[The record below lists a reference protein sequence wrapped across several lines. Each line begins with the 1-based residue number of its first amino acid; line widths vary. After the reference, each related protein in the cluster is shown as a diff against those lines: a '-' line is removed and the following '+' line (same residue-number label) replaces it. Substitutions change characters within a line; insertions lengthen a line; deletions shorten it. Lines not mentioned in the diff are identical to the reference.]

1 MWNCF
6 SVSMQESLII
16 GQPRLDFAWAF
27 YNLTI
32 KEKYFV
38 DQNRLEK
45 ESSVKKQV
53 KK

>member
-1 MWNCF
+1 
-6 SVSMQESLII
+6 MQESLII

-32 KEKYFV
+32 KGKYFV